1 MPSSFDSPYTSAKRW
16 LLLPCLAVIVGPAL
30 GADDAR
36 FSPFHMEN
44 WPTRSF
50 DGETQYQV
58 VEKDGQSVLQARA
71 KGQASALYLE
81 RDIDLKET
89 PYLKWCWQ
97 VDSLYAGLD
106 ETTKA
111 GDDYP
116 ARVYVAR
123 KTDLLPWQV
132 ESVNYVW
139 SSNQTAGSAW
149 PNAFTKRAQLLALQG
164 GQENLGRWVA
174 EVRHVRDDYQR
185 LFGERPDSINGV
197 ALMSDG
203 DNAGGDATAWFSSL
217 TFSADP
223 NPPDCPTL

>member
-1 MPSSFDSPYTSAKRW
+1 MPFSLSSRTSGRRW
-16 LLLPCLAVIVGPAL
+16 CLLLFLAVMTSPVL
-30 GADDAR
+30 SADDAR

-50 DGETQYQV
+50 DGETDYQV

-71 KGQASALYLE
+71 NGQASALYLE
-81 RDIDLKET
+81 RDINLTET

-123 KTDLLPWQV
+123 KTGLLPWQV

-139 SSNQTAGSAW
+139 SSNQPTGSAW
-149 PNAFTKRAQLLALQG
+149 PNAFTERAQLLALQG

-174 EVRHVRDDYQR
+174 EVRHVQDDYQQ
-185 LFGERPDSINGV
+185 LFGEHPTTIDGV
-197 ALMSDG
+197 ALMTDG
-203 DNAGGDATAWFSSL
+203 DNAGGDATAWYSTL

-223 NPPDCPTL
+223 SPPHCPTF

>member
-1 MPSSFDSPYTSAKRW
+1 MPCSLSSRTSVRRWW
-16 LLLPCLAVIVGPAL
+16 LLPFLAVMTSPVL
-30 GADDAR
+30 SADDAR

-50 DGETQYQV
+50 DGETDYQL

-71 KGQASALYLE
+71 NGQASARYLE
-81 RDIDLKET
+81 REINLTET
-89 PYLKWCWQ
+89 PYLTWCWQ
-97 VDSLYAGLD
+97 VDSLYTGLD

-123 KTDLLPWQV
+123 KTGLLPWQV

-139 SSNQTAGSAW
+139 SSNQPAGSAW
-149 PNAFTKRAQLLALQG
+149 PNAFTERAQLLALQG

-174 EVRHVRDDYQR
+174 EVRHVQDDYQQ
-185 LFGERPDSINGV
+185 LLGERPTTIDGV
-197 ALMSDG
+197 ALMTDG
-203 DNAGGDATAWFSSL
+203 DNAGGDATAWYSTL
-217 TFSADP
+217 TFTADP
-223 NPPDCPTL
+223 TPPSCPTL

>member
-1 MPSSFDSPYTSAKRW
+1 MSSSASQSASVRHW
-16 LLLPCLAVIVGPAL
+16 LLLPCLAVIAAPAL
-30 GADDAR
+30 SADDAR

-50 DGETQYQV
+50 EGETDYRV
-58 VEKDGQSVLQARA
+58 IEKDGQAVLQARA
-71 KGQASALYLE
+71 NGQASALYLE
-81 RDIDLKET
+81 RDINLTET

-97 VDSLYAGLD
+97 VDSLCVGLD
-106 ETTKA
+106 EPTRA

-123 KTDLLPWQV
+123 KTGLLPWQM

-139 SSNQTAGSAW
+139 SSNQPAGSAW
-149 PNAFTKRAQLLALQG
+149 PNAFTERAQLLALQG

-174 EVRHVRDDYQR
+174 EVRHVRDDYQQ

-203 DNAGGDATAWFSSL
+203 DNAGGDATAWFSTL

-223 NPPDCPTL
+223 TPPGCPPL

>member
-1 MPSSFDSPYTSAKRW
+1 MPCSLSSRTSVRRWW
-16 LLLPCLAVIVGPAL
+16 LLPFLAVMTSPVL
-30 GADDAR
+30 SADDVR
-36 FSPFHMEN
+36 FSPFQMEN
-44 WPTRSF
+44 WSTRSF
-50 DGETQYQV
+50 DGETDYRL

-71 KGQASALYLE
+71 NGQASALYLE
-81 RDIDLKET
+81 RDINLTKT

-123 KTDLLPWQV
+123 KTGLLPWQV

-139 SSNQTAGSAW
+139 SSNQPAGRAW
-149 PNAFTKRAQLLALQG
+149 PNAFTERAQLLALQG

-174 EVRHVRDDYQR
+174 EVRHVRDDYQQ

-203 DNAGGDATAWFSSL
+203 DNAGGDATAWYSTL

-223 NPPDCPTL
+223 TPPSCPTL